1 MSRTA
6 LRDVFAVY
14 EAQGVIESTQ
24 GRGRIA
30 KMPDLTQQVINTW
43 GIALELNP
51 ELLFDILELRTI
63 VEMSVLPRVAQRM
76 DTDQLQYMGMLVESM
91 KSKAKKGDMFA
102 EEDRAFHM
110 TIFKN
115 VGNAL
120 TEQLLT
126 ALWTLLNSQIAT
138 RHPDLEAVAAQH
150 EDILRA
156 LVRQDLDALQKST
169 SEQLADVRYR
179 IMMGMLQ
186 NSGESAG

>member
-1 MSRTA
+1 
-6 LRDVFAVY
+6 
-14 EAQGVIESTQ
+14 
-24 GRGRIA
+24 
-30 KMPDLTQQVINTW
+30 
-43 GIALELNP
+43 
-51 ELLFDILELRTI
+51 
-63 VEMSVLPRVAQRM
+63 
-76 DTDQLQYMGMLVESM
+76 
-91 KSKAKKGDMFA
+91 MFA

-156 LVRQDLDALQKST
+156 LVRQDLDEKQKST

-186 NSGESAG
+186 NSESLRADYILCTTAKEPPSEICRRGVSIERELL

>member
-1 MSRTA
+1 
-6 LRDVFAVY
+6 
-14 EAQGVIESTQ
+14 
-24 GRGRIA
+24 
-30 KMPDLTQQVINTW
+30 
-43 GIALELNP
+43 
-51 ELLFDILELRTI
+51 
-63 VEMSVLPRVAQRM
+63 
-76 DTDQLQYMGMLVESM
+76 
-91 KSKAKKGDMFA
+91 
-102 EEDRAFHM
+102 M

-169 SEQLADVRYR
+169 SEQLARCALSHYD
-179 IMMGMLQ
+179 G
-186 NSGESAG
+186 NAAK